1 MAQGYSYE
9 LEGVSDGTLIP
20 PKLLDGRLH
29 GGRVRA
35 YLATFDLS
43 RTANKKVSGDTNVC
57 FTIKKGEKPL
67 ALGTSGSVTMGATA
81 TIAIG
86 PSGASGKYRAAA
98 VHTSTAGLVW
108 SMLSTALDDDPLT
121 ADEEVLMTIAA
132 ADLPASGIF
141 QVLILTSGR

>member
-9 LEGVSDGTLIP
+9 LEGVSDGSLIP
-20 PKLLDGRLH
+20 PKLLDGRLA
-29 GGRVRA
+29 GGRVRG

-43 RTANKKVSGDTNVC
+43 RAANKKVNGDTNVC
-57 FTIKKGEKPL
+57 FTIKKGEKPFM
-67 ALGTSGSVTMGATA
+67 LGTSGSVTMGATS

-86 PSGASGKYRAAA
+86 NATTAGKYRAAA
-98 VHTSTAGLVW
+98 VHTATTGLAL

-121 ADEEVLMTIAA
+121 ADEEVLITIGA

-141 QVLILTSGR
+141 QVLILTLGR